1 MNAYAVKRVILAIP
15 VLLLVVIATFLL
27 VRLVPG
33 DALIARIGES
43 GSVTPAQLEA
53 LREEL
58 GLNDPLPVQFMDWFG
73 GLLRGDLGDSLWSK
87 KPVSAQIRQAL
98 EPTMAL
104 GVLAVLVGVLIAIP
118 MGVISA
124 VTRNSPIDYLARFVA
139 IGGISLPDFW
149 VGLMVI
155 VALSRWLGYYPG
167 GRYVSFFDDPLGNLE
182 LLYIPALILGFR
194 LSAATA
200 RITRS
205 AVLEVLNADFVRT
218 ARAKGLKERTVVMRH
233 ALRNALIP
241 IITVIGAQLGI
252 VVGGTVIMEQLF
264 AIPGMGNLT
273 LSAVTRRDYPQLQA
287 NVLILATFIV
297 FVNILVDLCYGY
309 LDPRIRVR

>member
-1 MNAYAVKRVILAIP
+1 MNTYVIKRLLMAIP
-15 VLLLVVIATFLL
+15 VLLLVMIGTFCL

-33 DALIARIGES
+33 DVLIARIGES
-43 GSVTPAQLEA
+43 GSVTPSQLEA
-53 LREEL
+53 LRDEL
-58 GLNDPLPVQFMDWFG
+58 GLNDPLPIQFLDWFG
-73 GLLRGDLGDSLWSK
+73 GVVRGDLGNSLWTR
-87 KPVSAQIRQAL
+87 KPVWDQISRAL
-98 EPTMAL
+98 EPTIAL
-104 GVLAVLVGVLIAIP
+104 GILAVLIGVLIAIP

-124 VTRNSPIDYLARFVA
+124 VTRNSPIDYAARLVA

-155 VALSRWLGYYPG
+155 IALSRWFGYYSG
-167 GRYVSFFDDPLGNLE
+167 GRYVSLFEDPWANLQIIF
-182 LLYIPALILGFR
+182 LPALILGFR
-194 LSAATA
+194 LSASTA

-205 AVLEVLNADFVRT
+205 AVLEVLGADFVRT
-218 ARAKGLKERTVVMRH
+218 ARAKGLQERTVVVRH

-252 VVGGTVIMEQLF
+252 VVGGTVIMETLF
-264 AIPGMGNLT
+264 AIPGMGTLT
-273 LSAVTRRDYPQLQA
+273 LSSVTRRDYTQLQA

-297 FVNILVDLCYGY
+297 FVNIIVDLCYGY